1 MIESPSEET
10 ELKKVKRLPK
20 IENFEDKLVSN
31 LVAVGVINLLELS
44 SFLEKGNIELVSTL
58 GSLKLVMKQ
67 GYQLLPKS
75 LTDDKLLQFNKSLII
90 KLVQV
95 VTYKLTGT
103 QLTLGKRLKE
113 DY

>member
-1 MIESPSEET
+1 LIESPSEEA

-31 LVAVGVINLLELS
+31 IVAVGVINLLELS
-44 SFLEKGNIELVSTL
+44 SFLEKGNIELVSTF

-90 KLVQV
+90 KLV
-95 VTYKLTGT
+95 
-103 QLTLGKRLKE
+103 
-113 DY
+113 